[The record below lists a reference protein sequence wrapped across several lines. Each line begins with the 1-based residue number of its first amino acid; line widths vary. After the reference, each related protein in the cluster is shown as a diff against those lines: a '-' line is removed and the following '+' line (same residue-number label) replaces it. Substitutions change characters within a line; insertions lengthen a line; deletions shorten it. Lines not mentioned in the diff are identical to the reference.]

1 MFFWNFQMINI
12 HVAKCLQKDTA
23 N

>member
-12 HVAKCLQKDTA
+12 HVAKCLKKDTA